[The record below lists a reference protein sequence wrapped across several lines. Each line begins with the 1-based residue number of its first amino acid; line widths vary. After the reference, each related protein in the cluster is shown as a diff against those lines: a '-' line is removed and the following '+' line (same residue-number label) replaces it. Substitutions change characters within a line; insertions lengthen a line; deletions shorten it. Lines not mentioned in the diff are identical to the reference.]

1 MGGTSEL
8 VDKVNLVGEDED
20 DDDLVELEDVPITK
34 GTQERTANRR
44 KTSVIWAFF
53 EMLPTKGDDDKP
65 YCKCKKFRTEYLS
78 PSSYG
83 TGNLKRHIKSCY
95 KLFEEY
101 EYLKVRDKLFAL
113 LGENA
118 INI

>member
-1 MGGTSEL
+1 ME
-8 VDKVNLVGEDED
+8 
-20 DDDLVELEDVPITK
+20 
-34 GTQERTANRR
+34 NRR
-44 KTSVIWAFF
+44 KTSAVCAFF
-53 EMLPTKGDDDKP
+53 KIFLTKGDDNKP
-65 YCKCKKFRTEYLS
+65 YCKCKKCGTEYLS

-95 KLFEEY
+95 KLFGEY

-113 LGENA
+113 FGEYA